1 MTIRKFKI
9 IYVTCVPF
17 LLDSNI
23 IGLLILYL
31 SAFSSGHFM
40 MGLPLRTDLVILG
53 LKVSFKLLGLLYL
66 VYLSKWELFML
77 IQGGDEENLSFFLFS
92 TCLPLK
98 LNLLGKN
105 MVTTLPCD
113 PTVDLSF

>member
-1 MTIRKFKI
+1 
-9 IYVTCVPF
+9 
-17 LLDSNI
+17 
-23 IGLLILYL
+23 
-31 SAFSSGHFM
+31 
-40 MGLPLRTDLVILG
+40 
-53 LKVSFKLLGLLYL
+53 
-66 VYLSKWELFML
+66 ML